1 MLDEYRFVDLS
12 HIMVPGKEEYGL
24 KLITHNT
31 ADLYP
36 QYKVDKDTWYILQS
50 LEMGSHCGTH
60 VEFPYHHNRDGTD
73 ASRFPFERLIGPCV
87 LFDFRHK
94 KMNEAVS
101 RGDIED
107 AETLAPE
114 SAIRPGDMVLFNFG
128 VSRNYGTEKGHD
140 RPYIAEEAVR
150 WLADEKRIN
159 LIGSDAS
166 GIEVKGVP
174 NQPNHQYL
182 MDRGIP
188 IIEFAANLDEVKT
201 KRFTLFVLALP
212 IQGLDSCPV
221 RLTAMENKRRYDHG

>member
-1 MLDEYRFVDLS
+1 MFEDRRIVDLS
-12 HIMVPGKEEYGL
+12 HVLVPGKEEYGL

-50 LEMGSHCGTH
+50 INMGSHCGTH
-60 VEFPYHHNRDGTD
+60 IEFPYHHNRHGMD
-73 ASRFPFERLIGPCV
+73 AGSFPLDRLIGPCL
-87 LFDFRHK
+87 LFDFTWK
-94 KMNEAVS
+94 NKNEAVT
-101 RGDIED
+101 RKEID
-107 AETLAPE
+107 AAGIADPE
-114 SAIRPGDMVLFNFG
+114 LRICPGDMVMFNFG
-128 VSRNYGTEKGHD
+128 VSGNYGTEKGHD
-140 RPYIAEEAVR
+140 RPYITEDAIH
-150 WLADEKRIN
+150 WLADEKKIN

-188 IIEFAANLDEVKT
+188 IIEFANNLGALRK

-212 IQGLDSCPV
+212 IEGLDSCPV
-221 RLTAMENKRRYDHG
+221 RLIAVE